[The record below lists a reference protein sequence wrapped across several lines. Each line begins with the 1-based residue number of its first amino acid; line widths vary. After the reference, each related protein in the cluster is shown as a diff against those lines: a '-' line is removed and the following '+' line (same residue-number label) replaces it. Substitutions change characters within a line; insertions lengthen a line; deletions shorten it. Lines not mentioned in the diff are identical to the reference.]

1 MTKIKHLGIIM
12 DGNRRWA
19 KKQGLPPMAGHQKG
33 YDKMKQVGDW
43 CLARGIDFLTVYAF
57 STENWQ
63 RSKKEVDY
71 LMKLLERGL
80 TKELPQFMK
89 KNIRL
94 KIIGS
99 RDKLSVS
106 LKRAIKTAED
116 KTKNNTAGTLNI
128 AVNYGGRLEV
138 VEAVKKIVRRKIP
151 VNQISEQTISDYVW
165 TAGEPDPDLI
175 IRTSGEYR
183 LSGFLTWQG
192 VYSELYF
199 TKKFW
204 PDFSEKDLDEAI
216 LEFNRRTR
224 RFGAG

>member
-1 MTKIKHLGIIM
+1 M

-19 KKQGLPPMAGHQKG
+19 KKRGLPPMAGHKKG
-33 YDKMKQVGDW
+33 YEKMKDVGDW

-57 STENWQ
+57 STENWH

-71 LMKLLERGL
+71 LMNLLQQGL
-80 TKELPQFMK
+80 TKELPQFME

-99 RDKLSVS
+99 RDKLSAK
-106 LKRAIKTAED
+106 LKKAIEAAEN
-116 KTKNNTAGTLNI
+116 KTKDNTAGTLNI
-128 AVNYGGRLEV
+128 AINYGGRLEV
-138 VEAVKKIVRRKIP
+138 VEAVRKIIKQGIP
-151 VNQISEQTISDYVW
+151 AGKITEDTISENVW
-165 TAGEPDPDLI
+165 TAGEPDPELI
-175 IRTSGEYR
+175 IRTSGEHR

-216 LEFNRRTR
+216 VEFNRRTR

>member
-1 MTKIKHLGIIM
+1 MNQIKHIGIIM

-19 KKQGLPPMAGHQKG
+19 KRRGLPPMAGHKKG
-33 YDKMKQVGDW
+33 YEKMKEVGDW

-57 STENWQ
+57 STENWK
-63 RSKKEVDY
+63 RSKKEVDF

-80 TKELPQFMK
+80 TKELPQFAK

-99 RDKLSVS
+99 RNGLPAS
-106 LKRAIKTAED
+106 LKQAIQSAEE

-128 AVNYGGRLEV
+128 AINYGGRLEI
-138 VEAVKKIVRRKIP
+138 VEAVKKIISKNIPANKIT
-151 VNQISEQTISDYVW
+151 EETISANVW

-175 IRTSGEYR
+175 IRTSGEQR

-199 TKKFW
+199 TPKMW
-204 PDFSEKDLDEAI
+204 PELSEKDLDEAI
-216 LEFNRRTR
+216 AEFGRRQR
-224 RFGAG
+224 RFGGK

>member
-1 MTKIKHLGIIM
+1 M

-99 RDKLSVS
+99 RDKLSIS
-106 LKRAIKTAED
+106 LKQAIKTAED

-151 VNQISEQTISDYVW
+151 INQISEQTISDYVW

-204 PDFSEKDLDEAI
+204 PDFS
-216 LEFNRRTR
+216 
-224 RFGAG
+224 

>member
-1 MTKIKHLGIIM
+1 
-12 DGNRRWA
+12 
-19 KKQGLPPMAGHQKG
+19 
-33 YDKMKQVGDW
+33 MKQVGDW

>member
-19 KKQGLPPMAGHQKG
+19 KKRGLPPMAGHQKG

-151 VNQISEQTISDYVW
+151 INQISEQTISDYVW

-204 PDFSEKDLDEAI
+204 PDFSERDLDEAI
-216 LEFNRRTR
+216 LEFNR
-224 RFGAG
+224 

>member
-1 MTKIKHLGIIM
+1 M